1 MIRYVIKLG
10 DGTKKY
16 SRADLCMLDGKDN
29 DDQQNGFGSVD
40 DNTAMD
46 WNNDEESCSEY
57 SD

>member
-1 MIRYVIKLG
+1 MKLG

-29 DDQQNGFGSVD
+29 DDQQNGFGSED
-40 DNTAMD
+40 DNNAMD
-46 WNNDEESCSEY
+46 WNSDEESCSEY